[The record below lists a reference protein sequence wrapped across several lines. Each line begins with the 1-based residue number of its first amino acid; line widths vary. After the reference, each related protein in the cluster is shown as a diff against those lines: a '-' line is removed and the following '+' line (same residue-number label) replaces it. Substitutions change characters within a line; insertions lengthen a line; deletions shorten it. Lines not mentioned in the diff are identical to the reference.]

1 MSMKS
6 IRVTV
11 WNEFIHE
18 RSEERIRAVYPDG
31 IHGAIAKMLGTDE
44 RFEVRTATLDEP
56 EHGLS
61 EEVLNSTDV
70 LLWWGHVA
78 HAQVSDEVA
87 ERVQRRVL
95 DGMGLIV
102 LHSGHLSK
110 PFVRLM
116 GTVCRSKWREN
127 DETERIW
134 VIEPSHPI
142 ASGLP
147 EYIELPKE
155 ETYGERFEIPTP
167 DELVFISWFSGGEV
181 FRSGC
186 CYKRGLGKVFYFR
199 PGHEEY
205 PTFYREDI
213 TLILKNAIVWA
224 HPLDITRPTLGHY
237 EAIEKVKDKF
247 EGMDDSLRKH
257 ENIKGT
263 KS

>member
-31 IHGAIAKMLGTDE
+31 IHGAIAKMLGTAE

-186 CYKRGLGKVFYFR
+186 CYKRGLGKIFYFR

-205 PTFYREDI
+205 PTFYRDDI

-237 EAIEKVKDKF
+237 EALEKVKDKF

-257 ENIKGT
+257 ENLRGIK
-263 KS
+263 S